1 MYVNM
6 VNDLPVAEER
16 ISSWPAQ

>member
-1 MYVNM
+1 MYVKM
-6 VNDLPVAEER
+6 VNDILVAEER